1 MHYVDAPHL
10 DFGDASAEA
19 DRRMLQDICDR
30 ENASL
35 FVSTYYTTPL
45 TTPSAM
51 LVLDMIPEVQGY
63 NLSEPQWVS
72 KRRTIEYAQRFVS
85 ISHSTQNDLVR
96 LYPQLAQAPMAV
108 AHCGCD
114 FRTAG
119 AQPIAAFKQKFG
131 ISRPYFLLV
140 GELRWS
146 KNAELFFKAFARLG
160 AQRSELAIV
169 CTLADG
175 ALDADFAQ
183 HVGEAHT
190 HMVVLNDDELQAAY
204 SGAIA
209 LAYPSRYEGFGLP
222 VLEAMACS
230 CPAITCRNSS
240 IPEVGGEAVIYVDPD
255 SVEQMHQALLEVQQ
269 PVVRQQLVTAGLAQ
283 AQQFSWAR
291 MAREM
296 GTRLAQWAL

>member
-1 MHYVDAPHL
+1 
-10 DFGDASAEA
+10 
-19 DRRMLQDICDR
+19 MLQDICDR

-63 NLSEPQWVS
+63 NLNEPQWVS
-72 KRRTIEYAQRFVS
+72 KRRTIEYASTYVS
-85 ISHSTQNDLVR
+85 ISHSTQADLVR
-96 LYPQLAQAPMAV
+96 FYPQRAQAPMAV

-114 FRTAG
+114 FRTASA
-119 AQPIAAFKQKFG
+119 AQVAEFRQRYG
-131 ISRPYFLLV
+131 ITRPYFLLV
-140 GELRWS
+140 GELRWT
-146 KNAELFFKAFARLG
+146 KNAGLFFKAFARLG
-160 AQRSELAIV
+160 ALRSELAIV
-169 CTLADG
+169 CTLADTP
-175 ALDADFAQ
+175 LEEDFAQ

-190 HMVVLNDDELQAAY
+190 HMVVLNDEELQAAY

-222 VLEAMACS
+222 ILEAMACA

-255 SVEQMHQALLEVQQ
+255 SVEQMHQALLDVQQ
-269 PVVRQQLVTAGLAQ
+269 PALRQQLVAAGLAQ
-283 AQQFSWAR
+283 AQQFSWTG
-291 MAREM
+291 MAREV
-296 GTRLAQWAL
+296 GTRLAQWAVAP